1 MKSIFVT
8 LPCKGRFRDKN
19 ALDVIATT
27 PVSRG
32 DALGRC
38 PAIHPEEN

>member
-8 LPCKGRFRDKN
+8 RSCKGRFRGKN
-19 ALDVIATT
+19 ALDVRVTT

-32 DALGRC
+32 DALGCC